1 MGWSQEDR
9 ELLSQFVTDLDG
21 NVFAIRNL
29 PEEVVAVL
37 FAYYSRSQ
45 TGLRE
50 NLLKLLKEDLLGK
63 RIEEKISEEASEKLG
78 VLFAR
83 QMEMAFEE
91 RARRFHE
98 RWVLGY
104 GHSSIAEHSV
114 AHIAVERISILL
126 TKLLEDTRLAS
137 YTEKSTRYVIFDVDG
152 FYRPKEIMESG
163 YGPEYEDLMR
173 SLMGFYL
180 ESFDPVI
187 EELKRRVRREEGI
200 SDIAY
205 ESLIRA
211 KACDILRYILPA
223 STLTNVGI
231 TINARSLEHMV
242 RKLLS
247 YPLSEAKELGESI
260 KREGMKVIP
269 TLIRYA
275 EENEYMVETERAM
288 NELSKELGIK
298 EVPTTRPSSNSVRLI
313 WWPDDAEERLIASI
327 LYQYAHL
334 PFDALLSKAKEM
346 GKEERERVLDEYL
359 KRRGP
364 YDRPLRALEYIYY
377 TFEILLDFGA
387 YRDIQRHRMATQ
399 IRQILTPYHGYEI
412 PEEIE
417 EFGLKERYKDLM
429 GRAESFF
436 SKVNP
441 ISPYAA
447 QYVLPLAYRV
457 RELVTWNLREIHHFV
472 SLRSR
477 KEGHRSY
484 RKIAQEVYR
493 ELERV
498 HPLLAR
504 YIRVDMDA

>member
-1 MGWSQEDR
+1 MDRTDR

-37 FAYYSRSQ
+37 FAYYSRSPV
-45 TGLRE
+45 GLKE
-50 NLLKLLKEDLLGK
+50 NLLKFLKEDIFRKGDLEG
-63 RIEEKISEEASEKLG
+63 G
-78 VLFAR
+78 VSR
-83 QMEMAFEE
+83 EVEE

-114 AHIAVERISILL
+114 AHIAVEKVSILL
-126 TKLLEDTRLAS
+126 TKILEDTRLAS
-137 YTEKSTRYVIFDVDG
+137 YTEKSTRYVVFDVDG

-163 YGPEYEDLMR
+163 YGSEYEDLMR
-173 SLMGFYL
+173 ALMGFYL
-180 ESFDPVI
+180 SSFDPI
-187 EELKRRVRREEGI
+187 MEMLKGRVEREEGI
-200 SDIAY
+200 SEMAY
-205 ESLIRA
+205 DSTLRA
-211 KACDILRYILPA
+211 KACDILRYLLPA

-247 YPLSEAKELGESI
+247 YPLSEAREIGGSI
-260 KREGMKVIP
+260 KREALKVIP

-275 EENEYMVETERAM
+275 DENPYMVETEDAM
-288 NELSKELGIK
+288 MRLSGELGFSQP
-298 EVPTTRPSSNSVRLI
+298 PTSRSSSNSVRLLL
-313 WWPDDAEERLIASI
+313 WPEDAEERLVASI
-327 LYQYAHL
+327 LYQYSHL
-334 PFDALLSKAKEM
+334 PFDVLLKKATEL
-346 GKEERERVLDEYL
+346 GPEGREKVLDEYL

-364 YDRPLRALEYIYY
+364 YDRPLRALEHIYY
-377 TFEILLDFGA
+377 TFEILVDFGA

-399 IRQILTPYHGYEI
+399 TRQLLTPYHGYEI

-417 EFGLKERYKDLM
+417 EIGLRGKYEELMERAASLFE
-429 GRAESFF
+429 RIR
-436 SKVNP
+436 P
-441 ISPYAA
+441 LSPYAA
-447 QYVLPLAYRV
+447 QYVLPLCFRV

-484 RKIAQEVYR
+484 RRIAQEVYR

-504 YIRVDMDA
+504 YITVDLAP